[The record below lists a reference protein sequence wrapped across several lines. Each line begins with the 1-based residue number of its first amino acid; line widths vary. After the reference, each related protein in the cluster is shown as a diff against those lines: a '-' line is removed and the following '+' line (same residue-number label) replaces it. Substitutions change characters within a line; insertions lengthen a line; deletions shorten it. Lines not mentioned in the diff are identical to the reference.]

1 MMIVVILL
9 WYIHFFGH
17 ELLYRDIYFSSDL
30 YVTDSPLKSRDRG
43 LKILINEW
51 RVRYLIQTGL

>member
-17 ELLYRDIYFSSDL
+17 ELLHRDIHFSSDL
-30 YVTDSPLKSRDRG
+30 YVTDSPLKSRDRR

-51 RVRYLIQTGL
+51 RVRYLIQTEL